1 MHPIQPTIQI
11 VIPIYKSDLSDLEF
25 FSINHSLQILTK
37 YPVVFAHP
45 KSLSLSYYKSN
56 FQRASFVGFDD
67 SYFTSVSAYNQLCYN
82 KDFYLPFINSDRI
95 LLLQPDAI
103 VIKDD
108 LEYWS
113 LENYD
118 YVGSPECILSHYD
131 LSPFPPF
138 SELKFFAPVV
148 LQGLNGGLSLR
159 NPKAFIKVISEYIA
173 LTSAFQN
180 YAGGVG
186 EDIFFSVLGRV
197 SKEFK
202 IPNEVT
208 ASEFALTGDFSGWS
222 KFNNGKF
229 PMGFHRWYTNEADK
243 SHVLGILAKLSS
255 LAS

>member
-1 MHPIQPTIQI
+1 M
-11 VIPIYKSDLSDLEF
+11 LGFWEA
-25 FSINHSLQILTK
+25 HSLGDDLIG
-37 YPVVFAHP
+37 PA
-45 KSLSLSYYKSN
+45 
-56 FQRASFVGFDD
+56 FVGRI
-67 SYFTSVSAYNQLCYN
+67 NQPLREEMLDGIEPCGLV
-82 KDFYLPFINSDRI
+82 DGLW
-95 LLLQPDAI
+95 

-173 LTSAFQN
+173 LTSAFQS